1 MAIYCTEAERHNYEE
16 TGYWRALPKLVPS
29 MVFTTRSLG
38 GWKEVTTW
46 DMFAK
51 RRVLIFSL
59 PGAFTPTCSNLQLPT
74 FEQMADDIYCEGIDD
89 IYCITVNDA
98 FVCNAWAE
106 EHNLTEVVVIPD
118 GNARFTEEMQM
129 VVDKDNLGFG
139 RRSWRYAA
147 VVENG
152 RITDWFIEEG
162 KEDNH
167 EKDPYVFTDPE
178 FILRKLRESNQFLTF
193 TANTSI
199 ITS

>member
-29 MVFTTRSLG
+29 MVFPTRSLG

-178 FILRKLRESNQFLTF
+178 FILRKLRESN
-193 TANTSI
+193 
-199 ITS
+199 